1 MSTQSTLQPK
11 ARDKATAPEPRTIKV
26 RINSALLPTAT
37 IIDVRDVA
45 SFADAKKR
53 LVEMFAAGITEV

>member
-11 ARDKATAPEPRTIKV
+11 AREKAPAPELRTIKV

-45 SFADAKKR
+45 NFADAKKR
-53 LVEMFAAGITEV
+53 LVEMLAAGITEV